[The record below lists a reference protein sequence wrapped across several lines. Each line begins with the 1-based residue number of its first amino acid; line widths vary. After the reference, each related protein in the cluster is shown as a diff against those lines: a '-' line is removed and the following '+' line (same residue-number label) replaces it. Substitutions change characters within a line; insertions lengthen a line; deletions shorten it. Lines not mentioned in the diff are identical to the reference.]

1 MIGPPLVRVP
11 SGYAQCTLPN
21 FFPKAKK
28 RYRQRS
34 YIGNPLKVTAKTI
47 ELLSRANKKSST
59 EAAKIKE
66 LRLIDRRYAHPRVLS
81 RIEGLLDRFQGDITI
96 VVPDSHEHFLQSVA
110 SVEWVVDTTPY
121 SAGLTAREALALG
134 AKLLTPPS
142 RTDFICRPPRYCC
155 TGGNS
160 CSGRQDSRFVCHASR
175 SASQTIGTP

>member
-1 MIGPPLVRVP
+1 VP
-11 SGYAQCTLPN
+11 SGYAQCTLPK

-34 YIGNPLKVTAKTI
+34 YIGNSLKVTAKTI

-81 RIEGLLDRFQGDITI
+81 RIEGLLDRFQGYIT
-96 VVPDSHEHFLQSVA
+96 VVGPDLHEIFLQSAA

-134 AKLLTPPS
+134 AKLLTPHPEP
-142 RTDFICRPPRYCC
+142 TLFA
-155 TGGNS
+155 
-160 CSGRQDSRFVCHASR
+160 GRHGIATQAAATAAAGKAVASSVTLADQLLKLLAR
-175 SASQTIGTP
+175 HE